1 MRRTAILH
9 AESVVRR
16 CSRRIGR
23 EPQIIRVVR
32 DEITLAGERRD
43 PKRVNHVLG
52 LEREVHRASLRQ
64 IELVGRDDGVELSG
78 WASLRELRI
87 AKLPPPLMADDLD
100 LQCVAA
106 TFRLCAEDRPY
117 GRDGDEHEDHR
128 GHDRPRDLECRVA
141 MDMLGLPGDAA
152 SPKTHERINQD
163 RFDDNKDDRAEP
175 DQDLKE
181 KPNVAIGICAG
192 MEDRI
197 RIWAASGNDQR
208 GGRQRYRQRGTSEPA
223 RAESMMHALSC
234 FRRAVRRWRFDVMS
248 CAHGTHGLEQRQGTG

>member
-1 MRRTAILH
+1 
-9 AESVVRR
+9 
-16 CSRRIGR
+16 
-23 EPQIIRVVR
+23 
-32 DEITLAGERRD
+32 
-43 PKRVNHVLG
+43 
-52 LEREVHRASLRQ
+52 
-64 IELVGRDDGVELSG
+64 
-78 WASLRELRI
+78 
-87 AKLPPPLMADDLD
+87 
-100 LQCVAA
+100 
-106 TFRLCAEDRPY
+106 
-117 GRDGDEHEDHR
+117 
-128 GHDRPRDLECRVA
+128 

-223 RAESMMHALSC
+223 RAELMMHALSYFPAC
-234 FRRAVRRWRFDVMS
+234 GAPLAARRDVS
-248 CAHGTHGLEQRQGTG
+248 RAWAHGLEQRQGTG